1 MRLAQAP
8 ENYHHLI
15 ALSQHAARM
24 QCLVEAK
31 VVVNELPSESQ
42 EKLFRALGQA
52 VVKNWGQL
60 PHDIQQHLF
69 EDAVA
74 SQDEFMRQ
82 QLAMFLHEKHPRTT
96 DSMKARAIPEPDSL
110 GG

>member
-1 MRLAQAP
+1 MRL
-8 ENYHHLI
+8 
-15 ALSQHAARM
+15 SCGG
-24 QCLVEAK
+24 QCVA
-31 VVVNELPSESQ
+31 VNELPSESQ

-69 EDAVA
+69 EAAVEPY
-74 SQDEFMRQ
+74 DEFMRQ

-96 DSMKARAIPEPDSL
+96 DSMKARAISEPDSL